1 MKRIFIFILIFFFV
15 KSITAQ
21 VKLADVLFD
30 NFEYEL
36 AAKYYS
42 ESDSLNIKQ
51 QINHAL
57 CFYNKNNFHKAIP
70 LFEKAMEKDT
80 NNLFLKFHYGVSL
93 KSVGRYQSSKRI
105 LRKIYEKDSSN
116 LYLKLHLSSLDSLMK
131 WDTIQ
136 FFKKLAAFDQLNS
149 KASEFSPSFY
159 DDGIFYIIE
168 KGSEEIH
175 KGKRISLI
183 ANNDTISPKEK
194 GTFTNQFD
202 SVLTYGPAV
211 SPRTYVYKNDIEI
224 SELFKDYANPIP
236 KEAIDTAKLIISH
249 KGFNVTS
256 YSTNYDGKK
265 VFYTR
270 HPVNN
275 KWSPETTNNPL
286 MFQGQHHSKK
296 PKLKKRRI
304 LAIKYLPK
312 TFGSGDVSVTSDG
325 ETVYFSSDKRNGF
338 GGTDLYVSHK
348 KITGKWSKAKNLGNL
363 INTPFNEESP
373 RIYDDSVLY
382 FSSNGWPGYG
392 KADIFKCKIHDDS
405 VFNIQHLPY
414 PVNSSGDDIHFAL
427 HPFDESIGILNSDRS
442 RGQGDEDIY
451 FAHMIPI
458 GPYVK
463 GYVRLKADS
472 SIQKNCIVTLFDLE
486 NHELKQVTTKVNGIY
501 RFELKVNQSYKVC
514 ATRTGLSGCISVN
527 ADDELF
533 RNEKRDIFL
542 DSITAIQDYAQ
553 VEKKRK
559 AFNSKTLQGYIIDED
574 ESKVSKAK
582 IEFFDQKDSLVAKI
596 YSRDDGFFRLAVDHG
611 DNYYIM
617 ATKEKK
623 AGVAKVKIT
632 ENYQTD
638 SITNIRI
645 YNNRAIIYGIVYDTN
660 GLPSNSAVVR
670 LLDSNDVEVERIT
683 TKEDGQYQLS
693 MTTFRHYR
701 IIVTNYEMTKD
712 TSFYVNS
719 DWGAEKR
726 KDFYLLKNP
735 TVQGYTY
742 FKDSVKILDD
752 VMVSV
757 ESGYDSKYISIY
769 SDKNGFFQFP
779 LFNDSL
785 LYMDGIK
792 RKMKGTTTVDMDS
805 THQSIE
811 IHNIYLHPTTT
822 DAHGIVIYSNDSV
835 VSEINVQLIDKDGK
849 IVSETKTDSLGRF
862 YFELR
867 TDTDYELYTTEDDL
881 EAIENIHTGIFW
893 NKKKNIILKLSQK
906 GTPTFGLVIDSEEK
920 TPLGFVKITLTD
932 SITNLKNITYSN
944 KQGMFEMSLKK
955 NTTSY
960 IKLEK
965 DNYFTKTIVVKI
977 QDTVPKIIDL
987 SKGYNL
993 DLTKSNFK
1001 IDPIY
1006 FEFDSHQITPNSKI
1020 ELDKLALWLKSH
1032 KERSCSIYGYTDCR
1046 GKQNY
1051 NLSLSRN
1058 RAQTVSLYLSK
1069 KGVNSKRTNI
1079 IPRGATNYV
1088 NNCYSSI
1095 ECTEAEHREN
1105 RRCEFEIND

>member
-1 MKRIFIFILIFFFV
+1 MKRIFIFILIAFFA
-15 KSITAQ
+15 KSISAQ
-21 VKLADVLFD
+21 VKLADILFS

-36 AAKYYS
+36 AAKFYKKA
-42 ESDSLNIKQ
+42 DSLNNEQ
-51 QINHAL
+51 LINHAL
-57 CFYNKNNFHKAIP
+57 CFYKKNNFHKAIP
-70 LFEKAMEKDT
+70 IFEKALENDT
-80 NNLFLKFHYGVSL
+80 DNLFLKFHYGVAL
-93 KSVGRYQSSKRI
+93 KSVGRYQSSKKI
-105 LRKIYEKDSSN
+105 LRKIYANDSSN

-168 KGSEEIH
+168 QGGEEMYQA
-175 KGKRISLI
+175 KNISLI
-183 ANNDTISPKEK
+183 AYNDTISPKEK
-194 GTFTNQFD
+194 KAFTQKFD
-202 SVLTYGPAV
+202 SILTYGTTV
-211 SPRTYVYKNDIEI
+211 SPRTYVYKNDINI
-224 SELFKDYANPIP
+224 SEVFKDYANPIP
-236 KEAIDTAKLIISH
+236 KDAIDTAKLIISH

-256 YSTNYDGKK
+256 YSTNYNGEK

-270 HPVNN
+270 HPVKN
-275 KWSPETTNNPL
+275 KWNPENSNNPL
-286 MFQGQHHSKK
+286 VYQGKHHSKK
-296 PKLKKRRI
+296 PKLKKRR
-304 LAIKYLPK
+304 LIKIKRLSN
-312 TFGSGDVSVTSDG
+312 TFGSGDISMTSDG
-325 ETVYFSSDKRNGF
+325 ETVYFASDKRKGF
-338 GGTDLYVSHK
+338 GGTDIYVSHK
-348 KITGKWSKAKNLGNL
+348 DKNGKWSKAKNLGNL
-363 INTPFNEESP
+363 INTTFNEESP

-442 RGQGDEDIY
+442 RGKGDEDIY

-463 GYVRLKADS
+463 GYVRLQSDS

-486 NHELKQVTTKVNGIY
+486 NRELKQVTTKINGVF
-501 RFELKVNQSYKVC
+501 RFELKLNHSFKVC
-514 ATRTGLSGCISVN
+514 ATRTGLSGCITVS

-542 DSITAIQDYAQ
+542 DSISTIQDYDIAENR
-553 VEKKRK
+553 VKVN
-559 AFNSKTLQGYIIDED
+559 NSKTIQGYIIDED
-574 ESKVSKAK
+574 DKKVSKAK
-582 IEFFDQKDSLVAKI
+582 IEFFNQKDSLVAKI
-596 YSRDDGFFRLAVDHG
+596 YSRIDGFFRLAINHG
-611 DNYYIM
+611 DNFYIM

-623 AGVAKVKIT
+623 AGVAKIKIT

-645 YNNRAIIYGIVYDTN
+645 YNNRAIIYGIIYDTN

-670 LLDSNDVEVERIT
+670 LLDSNNVEVERIT
-683 TKEDGQYQLS
+683 TKQDGQYQLS
-693 MTTFRHYR
+693 MSTFHHYR
-701 IIVTNYEMTKD
+701 IIATNYEMTKD
-712 TSFYVNS
+712 TSFYV
-719 DWGAEKR
+719 DTHWGAEKR
-726 KDFYLLKNP
+726 KDFYLDKNP

-742 FKDSVKILDD
+742 FKDSIRILDD
-752 VMVSV
+752 VIVSV
-757 ESGYDSKYISIY
+757 ESGYDSKYMSIY

-792 RKMKGTTTVDMDS
+792 RKLKGTTTVDIDS

-822 DAHGIVIYSNDSV
+822 DAHGIVIYANDSV
-835 VSEINVQLIDKDGK
+835 VSDINVELIDKDGK

-867 TDTDYELYTTEDDL
+867 TDTDYELYTTADDL
-881 EAIENIHTGIFW
+881 EAIENIHTGVLW
-893 NKKKNIILKLSQK
+893 NKEKNIILKLSQK
-906 GTPTFGLVIDSEEK
+906 GTPTFGLVIDTEEK
-920 TPLGFVKITLTD
+920 TPISFVKITLTD
-932 SITNLKNITYSN
+932 SVTNLKNITYTN
-944 KQGMFEMSLKK
+944 NIGMFEMSLRK

-977 QDTVPKIIDL
+977 KDTVPKIIDL

-1001 IDPIY
+1001 LDPIY

-1020 ELDKLALWLKSH
+1020 ELDKLALWLKDH
-1032 KERSCSIYGYTDCR
+1032 RERSCSIYGYTDCR

-1051 NLSLSRN
+1051 NLNLSRN

-1079 IPRGATNYV
+1079 IARGATNYV
-1088 NNCYSSI
+1088 NNCYSSS